1 MTALDTRRSSGQMPL
16 RFLRRHGLRAALAA
30 TVQALRAKRQLRR
43 ATFVGTARLRGKALV
58 VNKGTMR
65 IEDRV
70 RLDGTTVRLELVC
83 SGGAELTIG
92 EGTYIN
98 YGSNI
103 SATRHV
109 SIGRDCSIGQYAI
122 IMDNDYHQAEDHTQM
137 GIPKPV
143 VIEDNVWIGARVTVL
158 PGARI
163 GKGSVIGAHAVVKG
177 DIPPYSL
184 AAGVPA
190 RVIRHLAGADDA

>member
-1 MTALDTRRSSGQMPL
+1 MTALDMRRGDRQMTL
-16 RFLRRHGLRAALAA
+16 RFVRRHGLRAALAA
-30 TVQALRAKRQLRR
+30 AVQALRAKRQLRR
-43 ATFVGTARLRGKALV
+43 ASFVGTARLRGKALV
-58 VNKGTMR
+58 INKGAMR

-83 SGGAELTIG
+83 FGGAELTIG

-109 SIGRDCSIGQYAI
+109 SIGRNCSIGQYAI
-122 IMDNDYHQAEDHTQM
+122 IMDNDYHQVDDHRTM
-137 GIPKPV
+137 GVPKPI
-143 VIEDNVWIGARVTVL
+143 VIEDDVWIGARVTVL

-184 AAGVPA
+184 AVGVPA
-190 RVIRHLAGADDA
+190 RVVRRLQGTGDA